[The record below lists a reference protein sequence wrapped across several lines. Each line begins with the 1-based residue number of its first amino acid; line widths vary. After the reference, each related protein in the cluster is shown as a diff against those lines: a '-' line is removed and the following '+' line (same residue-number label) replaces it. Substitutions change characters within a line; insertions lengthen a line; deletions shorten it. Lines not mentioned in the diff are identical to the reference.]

1 MSYTVAQVEILG
13 ETVIPLPDGNC
24 LVASKSRSGSWYFV
38 EGITHECSCKGYIHS
53 KGDPKSCRHS
63 KAIIEYERL
72 EDRRVY
78 RDMWESSDKS
88 DTQLKRLIDLWNEE
102 D

>member
-38 EGITHECSCKGYIHS
+38 EGITHECSCKGYVHS
-53 KGDPKSCRHS
+53 KKNPKACRHS
-63 KAIIEYERL
+63 KAVIAYNKL
-72 EDRRVY
+72 ESRRKVH
-78 RDMWESSDKS
+78 ENELDKS
-88 DTQLKRLIDLWNEE
+88 DTQFKRLIDLWNEE